1 MEEPKVVSLPNEK
14 IKVYNFSTNPIT
26 EGEIELLSLGPKFVP
41 AIKTSAK
48 EQKIDILKFSR
59 KLILKA
65 MFFGKPSVDE
75 NLVKPTSTFIPK
87 VMNNEVL
94 KGVVEDLE
102 ILANEYPSEVDY
114 SKVKDNLTLE
124 QGASFDSFKRR
135 KDMVYFKADKGA
147 GVVLMDPDYY
157 RDGILQTLSTDKY
170 QKLDGNV
177 DKVICRGV
185 KKLVKKYKT
194 MLTSKEQLAITD
206 FEYITANLYGLP
218 KIHKSQILKEAISN
232 NEGKYIHLPRPS
244 DIVFRLIFGGWKS
257 PTSVLANLLNILLGP
272 LVDKVD
278 SRVRDVFDF
287 INKIPTFQRED
298 LPFIELISVDV
309 KNMYPNLEQNLG
321 IPALKYFCNQYK
333 YLLPSRFSVDFIIDA
348 MKFVLDNNTGYF
360 NGDCYKQLTG
370 TATGIKPAP
379 RYADLAMGYLE
390 INLFYVLKSKLGMR
404 VATYFWKFYRRY
416 LDDGMIFWDT
426 RLGPFEDVF
435 EIMNS
440 MYPTISFTMERD
452 NNKLPYLDIE
462 IYRTDSGFKTTV
474 YNKPTDSGNY
484 LPFSSNHPRHTRKNI
499 PFSLARRVRALTDDD
514 EISLQKL
521 DDLSTKLKDSGYP
534 SGLVHCAM
542 DAAMSMSVS
551 ELRDNK
557 RDKDD
562 DDLMVFVHTYD
573 PGYASLMSRIR
584 DITSRLVNSKSCRDI
599 FGNTKFIES
608 CHQPLSLLGHFQ
620 HSKFDETR
628 PTFNAGVSKCG
639 HPKCE
644 TCKEIIVG
652 RSVHFARAGVSFVIK
667 TEMDCTVKNVVYA
680 LFCNGCDADY
690 IGETVNLR
698 HRMNSHR
705 HHNKSEDAFAKVNR
719 HLYNCGKGFKVCPLF
734 KIKEDCI
741 YSRLVEED
749 LLINLLKPSLNAD
762 TRNLLHLQN

>member
-390 INLFYVLKSKLGMR
+390 INLFYGLKSKLGMR

-557 RDKDD
+557 CDKDN
-562 DDLMVFVHTYD
+562 DDLN
-573 PGYASLMSRIR
+573 G
-584 DITSRLVNSKSCRDI
+584 
-599 FGNTKFIES
+599 
-608 CHQPLSLLGHFQ
+608 
-620 HSKFDETR
+620 
-628 PTFNAGVSKCG
+628 
-639 HPKCE
+639 
-644 TCKEIIVG
+644 
-652 RSVHFARAGVSFVIK
+652 
-667 TEMDCTVKNVVYA
+667 
-680 LFCNGCDADY
+680 FCPY
-690 IGETVNLR
+690 L
-698 HRMNSHR
+698 
-705 HHNKSEDAFAKVNR
+705 
-719 HLYNCGKGFKVCPLF
+719 
-734 KIKEDCI
+734 
-741 YSRLVEED
+741 
-749 LLINLLKPSLNAD
+749 
-762 TRNLLHLQN
+762 

>member
-157 RDGILQTLSTDKY
+157 RDGILQTLNTDKY

-333 YLLPSRFSVDFIIDA
+333 HLLPSRFSVDFIIDA

-390 INLFYVLKSKLGMR
+390 INLFLCFKVQI
-404 VATYFWKFYRRY
+404 RY
-416 LDDGMIFWDT
+416 
-426 RLGPFEDVF
+426 E
-435 EIMNS
+435 
-440 MYPTISFTMERD
+440 
-452 NNKLPYLDIE
+452 
-462 IYRTDSGFKTTV
+462 
-474 YNKPTDSGNY
+474 
-484 LPFSSNHPRHTRKNI
+484 SSH
-499 PFSLARRVRALTDDD
+499 LLLEV
-514 EISLQKL
+514 LQKI
-521 DDLSTKLKDSGYP
+521 S
-534 SGLVHCAM
+534 
-542 DAAMSMSVS
+542 
-551 ELRDNK
+551 
-557 RDKDD
+557 
-562 DDLMVFVHTYD
+562 
-573 PGYASLMSRIR
+573 
-584 DITSRLVNSKSCRDI
+584 
-599 FGNTKFIES
+599 
-608 CHQPLSLLGHFQ
+608 
-620 HSKFDETR
+620 
-628 PTFNAGVSKCG
+628 
-639 HPKCE
+639 
-644 TCKEIIVG
+644 
-652 RSVHFARAGVSFVIK
+652 
-667 TEMDCTVKNVVYA
+667 
-680 LFCNGCDADY
+680 
-690 IGETVNLR
+690 
-698 HRMNSHR
+698 
-705 HHNKSEDAFAKVNR
+705 
-719 HLYNCGKGFKVCPLF
+719 
-734 KIKEDCI
+734 
-741 YSRLVEED
+741 
-749 LLINLLKPSLNAD
+749 
-762 TRNLLHLQN
+762 

>member
-1 MEEPKVVSLPNEK
+1 
-14 IKVYNFSTNPIT
+14 
-26 EGEIELLSLGPKFVP
+26 
-41 AIKTSAK
+41 
-48 EQKIDILKFSR
+48 
-59 KLILKA
+59 
-65 MFFGKPSVDE
+65 
-75 NLVKPTSTFIPK
+75 
-87 VMNNEVL
+87 
-94 KGVVEDLE
+94 
-102 ILANEYPSEVDY
+102 
-114 SKVKDNLTLE
+114 
-124 QGASFDSFKRR
+124 
-135 KDMVYFKADKGA
+135 
-147 GVVLMDPDYY
+147 
-157 RDGILQTLSTDKY
+157 
-170 QKLDGNV
+170 
-177 DKVICRGV
+177 
-185 KKLVKKYKT
+185 
-194 MLTSKEQLAITD
+194 
-206 FEYITANLYGLP
+206 
-218 KIHKSQILKEAISN
+218 
-232 NEGKYIHLPRPS
+232 
-244 DIVFRLIFGGWKS
+244 
-257 PTSVLANLLNILLGP
+257 
-272 LVDKVD
+272 
-278 SRVRDVFDF
+278 
-287 INKIPTFQRED
+287 
-298 LPFIELISVDV
+298 
-309 KNMYPNLEQNLG
+309 
-321 IPALKYFCNQYK
+321 
-333 YLLPSRFSVDFIIDA
+333 

-584 DITSRLVNSKSCRDI
+584 DITSRLVNSKSCREI
-599 FGNTKFIES
+599 FGNTK
-608 CHQPLSLLGHFQ
+608 P
-620 HSKFDETR
+620 TR
-628 PTFNAGVSKCG
+628 SW
-639 HPKCE
+639 
-644 TCKEIIVG
+644 
-652 RSVHFARAGVSFVIK
+652 
-667 TEMDCTVKNVVYA
+667 
-680 LFCNGCDADY
+680 
-690 IGETVNLR
+690 
-698 HRMNSHR
+698 
-705 HHNKSEDAFAKVNR
+705 
-719 HLYNCGKGFKVCPLF
+719 
-734 KIKEDCI
+734 
-741 YSRLVEED
+741 
-749 LLINLLKPSLNAD
+749 
-762 TRNLLHLQN
+762 

>member
-1 MEEPKVVSLPNEK
+1 
-14 IKVYNFSTNPIT
+14 
-26 EGEIELLSLGPKFVP
+26 
-41 AIKTSAK
+41 
-48 EQKIDILKFSR
+48 
-59 KLILKA
+59 
-65 MFFGKPSVDE
+65 
-75 NLVKPTSTFIPK
+75 
-87 VMNNEVL
+87 
-94 KGVVEDLE
+94 
-102 ILANEYPSEVDY
+102 
-114 SKVKDNLTLE
+114 
-124 QGASFDSFKRR
+124 
-135 KDMVYFKADKGA
+135 
-147 GVVLMDPDYY
+147 
-157 RDGILQTLSTDKY
+157 
-170 QKLDGNV
+170 
-177 DKVICRGV
+177 
-185 KKLVKKYKT
+185 
-194 MLTSKEQLAITD
+194 
-206 FEYITANLYGLP
+206 
-218 KIHKSQILKEAISN
+218 
-232 NEGKYIHLPRPS
+232 
-244 DIVFRLIFGGWKS
+244 
-257 PTSVLANLLNILLGP
+257 
-272 LVDKVD
+272 
-278 SRVRDVFDF
+278 
-287 INKIPTFQRED
+287 
-298 LPFIELISVDV
+298 
-309 KNMYPNLEQNLG
+309 
-321 IPALKYFCNQYK
+321 
-333 YLLPSRFSVDFIIDA
+333 
-348 MKFVLDNNTGYF
+348 
-360 NGDCYKQLTG
+360 
-370 TATGIKPAP
+370 
-379 RYADLAMGYLE
+379 
-390 INLFYVLKSKLGMR
+390 MR

-416 LDDGMIFWDT
+416 LDEGMIFWDT

-557 RDKDD
+557 CDKDK

-584 DITSRLVNSKSCRDI
+584 DITSRLVHSRSCRDI

-608 CHQPLSLLGHFQ
+608 CRQPLSLLGHFQ

-628 PTFNAGVSKCG
+628 PTFNAGVSKWG
-639 HPKCE
+639 HPVCE

-652 RSVHFARAGVSFVIK
+652 LSVHFARAGVSFVIK

-705 HHNKSEDAFAKVNR
+705 HHNKSEDAFAKVNS

-749 LLINLLKPSLNAD
+749 LLINLIKPSLNAD